1 MKKILALAMVSFA
14 VALPAAAQD
23 KSCSKADAA
32 KAEKVVDNVTS
43 FAQLHKAWQ
52 DWRHCDTGTVSEVYT
67 DAVFRLLVDW
77 KGLDGLASS
86 LNASADYKTWLLAR
100 VKSGSKED
108 RAAIFSRAKT
118 SCPRG
123 QDGLCSDLIAAASD
137 ETQKTAAPAADTSTL
152 APLPALA
159 PAPAAPSKK

>member
-1 MKKILALAMVSFA
+1 MNKILALAIACLVASF
-14 VALPAAAQD
+14 PAAAQD
-23 KSCSKADAA
+23 KACSKGDAA
-32 KAEKVVDNVTS
+32 KAEKTVDNVTS

-52 DWRHCDTGTVSEVYT
+52 DWKHCDTGTVAEVYT

-77 KGLDGLASS
+77 KGMDGLASTT
-86 LNASADYKTWLLAR
+86 NASADYKKWVLAR
-100 VKSGSKED
+100 VKTGSKED

-123 QDGLCSDLIAAASD
+123 QDALCADLIAAATD
-137 ETQKTAAPAADTSTL
+137 ESQKTSAPAPDTSTL

-159 PAPAAPSKK
+159 PAPASPPKK